1 MPSMP
6 FLPQKLHLRGKKL
19 PVALLLLILALGA
32 SAQPLPTP
40 TASGTPVPSASPAA
54 VSTATPVASAT
65 PAATATP
72 KETPAPVATPVVLA
86 TPSADATPLV
96 EPTPVAAE
104 FATPQASLQ
113 AFLLLM
119 RQGGAL
125 KPIPFAQAR
134 AHMDLSAIPT
144 VVREERGQQLSQQ
157 LVKIIE
163 SAQIDPTALNYSP
176 GDKRVVVYKQPD
188 GKGISLEKQLDGRW
202 LISADTVANIPD
214 MFGVLKDKGRIQV
227 RRIAALDF
235 QFLGLSGE
243 QWVGLAV
250 LPLIGYLLG
259 KLFVLFAGMAT
270 RRLPRRKGIE
280 QVVKQRSAFKPL
292 GRVVTAF
299 VIWAG
304 LPGLALPDGLLVV
317 LIVLVKIAI
326 TTTVIQSLLGFADA
340 ASDYAIALSTRS
352 TSKFDNML
360 IPLAR
365 RTVKTVIVILGV
377 LFLAQ
382 NLNIQVWSLFAGFS
396 VVGAMVALAGQDMV
410 KNLFGSITVFTDRP
424 FRIGDSIKVEGIEG
438 VVEDVGFR
446 STRLRS
452 PAGSMITLPNS
463 RLTTA
468 AVDNVGV
475 KQFRVFNKRLRV
487 PWTTPPEQLEAFC
500 EGVRELIRSHPYTR
514 KEVFQVWVHDINDFA
529 LEILIDVAWSVPDTN
544 TELREKHRFLL
555 DVHRLARQLDIRFA
569 FPTQRVVMVAE
580 QDEEAWDFTIDEQT
594 SATLRGRDAS
604 RALLERSLPKERPDP
619 ATPGHGMI
627 ALTDDTSS

>member
-1 MPSMP
+1 MP
-6 FLPQKLHLRGKKL
+6 FLPQKFYQAKIFFL
-19 PVALLLLILALGA
+19 VALLSLLTALSV
-32 SAQPLPTP
+32 SAQPAPT
-40 TASGTPVPSASPAA
+40 PSASPVPTSTPAPRDSA
-54 VSTATPVASAT
+54 TPQITPSASPVVTATPA
-65 PAATATP
+65 PAAT
-72 KETPAPVATPVVLA
+72 PVSVASPTA
-86 TPSADATPLV
+86 DASPSADGTPQV
-96 EPTPVAAE
+96 APTPVAAE

-119 RQGGAL
+119 SQGGPL
-125 KPIPFAQAR
+125 KPIPLAQAR
-134 AHMDLSAIPT
+134 AHMDLSAVPT

-163 SAQIDPTALNYSP
+163 STQIDPTALNFNP

-214 MFGVLKDKGRIQV
+214 MYGVLMDKGRIQV
-227 RRIAALDF
+227 RRIAYLDF
-235 QFLGLSGE
+235 MFLGLSGE
-243 QWVGLAV
+243 QWAGLAT
-250 LPLIGYLLG
+250 LPLIAYLLG
-259 KLFVLFAGMAT
+259 KLFVLFAGTALS
-270 RRLPRRKGIE
+270 RLQRRKEIQ
-280 QVVKQRSAFKPL
+280 QVVKRPAVLKPL
-292 GRVVTAF
+292 GRLVSAI

-304 LPGLALPDGLLVV
+304 LPGLALPDALLVL
-317 LIVLVKIAI
+317 LIVAVKVAT
-326 TTTVIQSLLGFADA
+326 TTTVIQSMLGLTDA
-340 ASDYAIALSTRS
+340 ASDYAEALSTRRN
-352 TSKFDNML
+352 SKFDNML

-365 RTVKTVIVILGV
+365 RTLKTIIVILGI

-424 FRIGDSIKVEGIEG
+424 FRVGDSIKVEGIEG

-452 PAGSMITLPNS
+452 PAGSLITLPNS

-475 KQFRVFNKRLRV
+475 KQFRVFSKRLRV
-487 PWTTPPEQLEAFC
+487 PWDTSPELLEAFC

-514 KEVFQVWVHDINDFA
+514 KEVFQVWVTDINDFA
-529 LEILIDVAWSVPDTN
+529 LEVMIEVAWLVPDTT

-569 FPTQRVVMVAE
+569 FPTQRVVMATE
-580 QDEEAWDFTIDEQT
+580 SQDEVWDFTIDEQT
-594 SATLRGRDAS
+594 SATLRGRDTS
-604 RALLERSLPKERPDP
+604 RALLERSLPKDRPEP
-619 ATPGHGMI
+619 ATPGVG
-627 ALTDDTSS
+627 LVQLSEDDKD